1 MLADTLPTG
10 IPLACVVLA
19 PEVGIPLPTPSL
31 FRVTVGDEPSFIG
44 VGLAFPNK
52 ASLLYFRVYAS
63 SCHGIPP

>member
-52 ASLLYFRVYAS
+52 ASLLYFCVYAS